1 MSGLALRPPDAFTPT
16 YIMHDRAEAGPAD
29 FFQVLEK
36 AGNKNKML
44 VNNDLCALF
53 MSENR
58 ESDKVG

>member
-1 MSGLALRPPDAFTPT
+1 LYDSNSLTPL
-16 YIMHDRAEAGPAD
+16 GPSSKQNRLVL
-29 FFQVLEK
+29 FFLIDLIEFCK
-36 AGNKNKML
+36 SL